1 MTLLKPSFIETLF
14 HSFFSLEP
22 DRLNYFN
29 SVFRVGRSIFIQMGF
44 KDKADELQK
53 MIYDELEQPLN
64 AELFAILQAY
74 YNIRFINSKLA
85 YCKVGEGIDVQEV
98 TRYDLTV
105 KLEKIKNW
113 LYDEITTL
121 THQVRFTSNQ
131 NAMI

>member
-53 MIYDELEQPLN
+53 MIYNELEKPLN

-85 YCKVGEGIDVQEV
+85 YCKVGEGIDVQEI